1 MELNDAHID
10 ELFKQLTKRLVER
23 MQNEELID

>member
-10 ELFKQLTKRLVER
+10 ELLKQLTKRLVER
-23 MQNEELID
+23 MRNEELID